1 MVLSFR
7 LTLSVCLNI
16 SCHRR
21 SSPFPAVVCFLV
33 LAGPS
38 ARVPILSAPN
48 GSTTSWK
55 RQAVRMT
62 SSCHRVFYVSLR
74 VLTLSILLSAH
85 CLFCGIMSKPK
96 KRRENIKEPHDL
108 IFDGLHIA
116 KQGLHNDTPQW
127 QSGKTILL

>member
-7 LTLSVCLNI
+7 LALSVFFNI
-16 SCHRR
+16 SRR
-21 SSPFPAVVCFLV
+21 RWSSPFPAVGCFLV

-38 ARVPILSAPN
+38 ARVPILSPPN

-74 VLTLSILLSAH
+74 VLTLSILLPAH
-85 CLFCGIMSKPK
+85 WLFCGIMLKPK
-96 KRRENIKEPHDL
+96 KCRDNIKEPQDL
-108 IFDGLHIA
+108 IFDGLQIA
-116 KQGLHNDTPQW
+116 KQGLHNGTPQW
-127 QSGKTILL
+127 QSAKTILL